1 MSKTLTLTA
10 PRFGFV
16 VGTRAALALG
26 AGLLI
31 SRRLSE
37 SRRRTIG
44 RTLVAVGLATTVPA
58 AILVSRSRRES
69 RR

>member
-1 MSKTLTLTA
+1 MSKTLTLSA
-10 PRFGFV
+10 PKLGFV

-37 SRRRTIG
+37 SRRRSIG
-44 RTLVAVGLATTVPA
+44 KALVALGVATTVPA
-58 AILVSRSRRES
+58 AILVSRSRRAS
-69 RR
+69 RG

>member
-1 MSKTLTLTA
+1 MSKSLTLST

-16 VGTRAALALG
+16 VATRAALALG

-37 SRRRTIG
+37 ARRRKVG
-44 RTLVAVGLATTVPA
+44 RTLVALGVASTVPA
-58 AILVSRSRRES
+58 AIFVSRARRQSR
-69 RR
+69 

>member
-1 MSKTLTLTA
+1 MSKTLTLSA
-10 PRFGFV
+10 PKLGFV

-37 SRRRTIG
+37 SRRRNIG
-44 RTLVAVGLATTVPA
+44 KTLVAVGLATTLPA
-58 AILVSRSRRES
+58 AILVSRARRSSRG
-69 RR
+69 